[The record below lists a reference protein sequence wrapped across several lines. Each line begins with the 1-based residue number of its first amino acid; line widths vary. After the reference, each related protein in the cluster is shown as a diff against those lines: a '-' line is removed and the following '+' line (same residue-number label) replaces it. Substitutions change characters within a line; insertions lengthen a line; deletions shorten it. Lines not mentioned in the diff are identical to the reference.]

1 MHRLVR
7 LPRYVMPNRI
17 PGEGPDLG
25 DPLSGFCYLQHR
37 ARILQELIEIKD
49 MYHSASGRDDAMQN
63 HRKGNMQLDYLYGI
77 NPVKEG
83 LRGRRRPVELFV
95 DEKANGKRIDEIL
108 ALAKDCGVPV
118 RQRRRQDLDRLAGL
132 PHHQG
137 VVLSMEPFPYTE
149 FEDLLADWQASGEDG
164 FLLLL
169 DGITDPHN
177 LGAILRNADAAGC
190 QGVVIT
196 RDRSCGI
203 TNVVDKASAGAAEH
217 LAVCQVTNLARAIE
231 TLKKSGFWVY
241 GLAAGEAT
249 QPLFTASLSGHL
261 ALVIGSEGEGL
272 RQRTRQLCDGLLEIP
287 MSGRV
292 PSLNASC
299 ASAVALF
306 EVVRQRK

>member
-1 MHRLVR
+1 M
-7 LPRYVMPNRI
+7 
-17 PGEGPDLG
+17 
-25 DPLSGFCYLQHR
+25 S
-37 ARILQELIEIKD
+37 
-49 MYHSASGRDDAMQN
+49 
-63 HRKGNMQLDYLYGI
+63 LDYLYGI
-77 NPVKEG
+77 NPVKEA

-95 DEKANGKRIDEIL
+95 DEKAGGQRIDEVL
-108 ALAKDCGVPV
+108 GLAKDCGVPV

-137 VVLSMEPFPYTE
+137 VVMSMEPFPYTE
-149 FEDLLADWQASGEDG
+149 FEDLLTDWQASGQDG
-164 FLLLL
+164 FFLLL

-196 RDRSCGI
+196 KDRSCGI
-203 TNVVDKASAGAAEH
+203 TNVVDKASAGAVEH

-241 GLAAGEAT
+241 GLAAGEGT
-249 QPLFTASLSGHL
+249 VPLFTASLSGHL
-261 ALVIGSEGEGL
+261 VLIVGSEGEGL

-287 MSGRV
+287 MSGGV
-292 PSLNASC
+292 ASMNAAS

-306 EVVRQRK
+306 EVVRQKK